1 MGNYGSL
8 VVVCSTY
15 MAQIDVNI
23 LWIINFFSRRLIMI
37 IYETLLPVQRF
48 IVQLLYGLVLLKVP
62 DITNIILVLKVIS

>member
-8 VVVCSTY
+8 IVVCSTY
-15 MAQIDVNI
+15 MAQVDVNI
-23 LWIINFFSRRLIMI
+23 LWIIDFFSRGLIMI